1 MEHAVLR
8 ASIRHPTQ
16 DAESNFGDSTYSY
29 KDSALPEDLREY
41 IYECYAYRTPG
52 YHPEVTDAHIH
63 GVFWY
68 GLVPLH
74 TLLNWIVAAGWQLS
88 TMSSSGSEHTT
99 REVYIF
105 TRSLASE

>member
-52 YHPEVTDAHIH
+52 YHP
-63 GVFWY
+63 
-68 GLVPLH
+68 
-74 TLLNWIVAAGWQLS
+74 
-88 TMSSSGSEHTT
+88 
-99 REVYIF
+99 
-105 TRSLASE
+105 